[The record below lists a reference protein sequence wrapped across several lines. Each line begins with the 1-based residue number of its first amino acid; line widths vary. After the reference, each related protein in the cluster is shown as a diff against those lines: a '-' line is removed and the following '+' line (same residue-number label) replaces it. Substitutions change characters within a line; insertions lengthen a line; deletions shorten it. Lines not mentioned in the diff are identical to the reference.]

1 MEETPHLTL
10 VQLLVL
16 LPQQLRQHLVL
27 LLQQLAVNK

>member
-1 MEETPHLTL
+1 MEEIPHLML
-10 VQLLVL
+10 VQLLVK